1 MGTTRYNN
9 SYYLRYKEDVNWWL
23 RSPGKYAYKAAYVN
37 DEGRVYGYGNDV
49 NDKCSGVRPALYLN
63 LSSDMYSY
71 AGTVCSDGTVNEQ
84 KKEVTVVHMLMRWG
98 QPDITIHIIYD
109 IRKM

>member
-84 KKEVTVVHMLMRWG
+84 KKKK
-98 QPDITIHIIYD
+98 QTI
-109 IRKM
+109 